1 MRRRSFLFL
10 SALALSTAVT
20 GCGHKPPPG
29 PDLAAVHPVHG
40 RVTLPNKTP
49 LRGGIVYFSPTEV
62 SVGGKV
68 RYEGAGLVDAQG
80 NYKIGFANNDAGV
93 AAGEYKVTI
102 QPREDVELPNSN
114 SSRIPAK
121 YREQSSTPLI
131 VTVKEGDNNFD
142 FDLK

>member
-1 MRRRSFLFL
+1 V
-10 SALALSTAVT
+10 A
-20 GCGHKPPPG
+20 GCGRKPPPG
-29 PDLAAVHPVHG
+29 PDLAPVHPVHG
-40 RVTLPNKTP
+40 RITLPSKTP
-49 LRGGIVYFSPTEV
+49 LRGGIIWFSPTEV
-62 SVGGKV
+62 NVGGKV

-114 SSRIPAK
+114 SNRIPAK
-121 YREQSSTPLI
+121 YREQSSSPLI
-131 VTVKEGDNNFD
+131 VTVKEGDNTFD